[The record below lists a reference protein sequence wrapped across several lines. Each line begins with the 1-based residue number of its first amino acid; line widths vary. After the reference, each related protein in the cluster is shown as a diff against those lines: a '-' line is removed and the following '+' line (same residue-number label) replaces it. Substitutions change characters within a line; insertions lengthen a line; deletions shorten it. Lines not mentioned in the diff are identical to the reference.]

1 MTRQPVRLVAFD
13 LDGTLLRGATI
24 CEVLAERFDMQD
36 RMRAIE
42 QLRDIA
48 DISAARQE
56 MLNWYGDV
64 PTEKLCDDL
73 ERVEIAPGAAEAFEL
88 LASRRV
94 PTVIVSVTWAFAVEW
109 FARRFGAAAWVGT
122 SLTAAGAIE
131 HFWPH
136 DKPEWLSQ
144 YASKLSVELAEV
156 AAVGDSHG
164 DIPMLARVGRP
175 VFVGAQ
181 LPAQLGHALHKPN
194 ANLREIA
201 EIILAA

>member
-1 MTRQPVRLVAFD
+1 MARRQVRLVAFD
-13 LDGTLLRGATI
+13 LDGTLLRGATV
-24 CEVLAERFDMQD
+24 CEVLAERFGKLD

-64 PTEKLCDDL
+64 PAEELCGDL
-73 ERVEIAPGAAEAFEL
+73 QRMEIAPGAAEAFEL
-88 LASRRV
+88 LTSCGV
-94 PTVIVSVTWAFAVEW
+94 PTVIISVTWSFAVEW
-109 FARRFGAAAWVGT
+109 FARRLGAEAWVGT
-122 SLTAAGAIE
+122 TLTAAGSID

-136 DKPEWLSQ
+136 DKPTWLSQ
-144 YASKLSVELAEV
+144 YASKLGVELAEV

-164 DIPMLARVGRP
+164 DIPMLAKVGYP
-175 VFVGAQ
+175 VFVGKQ
-181 LPAQLGHALHKPN
+181 LPHQIGHALHKPQ
-194 ANLREIA
+194 ANLLEIA